1 MTLTLTLTPTPT
13 PTPNPKPNPNPHPH
27 QVFAG
32 LWSLSG
38 ADSPDAAAAPEEH
51 AAAMHMRLAREK
63 PDGYVMKPQREVG
76 HSAALSYYG
85 STYYGS
91 WSTAVSH
98 YGSTYYGSTYYG
110 STYYGSTYY
119 AGRRA

>member
-1 MTLTLTLTPTPT
+1 MTLTLTLTLTPTPT
-13 PTPNPKPNPNPHPH
+13 PTPNPNPNPNPHPH

-76 HSAALSYYG
+76 HSAALSYYV
-85 STYYGS
+85 STILRWQLVYRGLLLWLYF
-91 WSTAVSH
+91 
-98 YGSTYYGSTYYG
+98 
-110 STYYGSTYY
+110 
-119 AGRRA
+119 

>member
-13 PTPNPKPNPNPHPH
+13 PTPTPNPNPNPHPH

-76 HSAALSYYG
+76 HSTAVSSPAILY
-85 STYYGS
+85 YYGS

-98 YGSTYYGSTYYG
+98 YASTSNPNLNPNPNPN
-110 STYYGSTYY
+110 